1 MDSHWAVSCVN
12 ILDWKN
18 NMDDQTI
25 HELAAK
31 VDQAIIDWCMQ
42 SQAGPLTLSG
52 IILARLT
59 WINDMVNDGKDFRD
73 LCRFISDR
81 PQVKQSVSYPEPLV
95 NDLDQAQELLRRF
108 SVRDD
113 DSSH

>member
-1 MDSHWAVSCVN
+1 
-12 ILDWKN
+12 
-18 NMDDQTI
+18 MDDQTI
-25 HELAAK
+25 HEIAAK
-31 VDQAIIDWCMQ
+31 VDAAIIDWCIQ

-59 WINDMVNDGKDFRD
+59 WLNDMVNDGEDFRN

-81 PQVKQSVSYPEPLV
+81 PQVKKPGSYPEPLV

-108 SVRDD
+108 NINNNGDNK
-113 DSSH
+113 

>member
-1 MDSHWAVSCVN
+1 
-12 ILDWKN
+12 
-18 NMDDQTI
+18 MDDQTI
-25 HELAAK
+25 HEIAAK
-31 VDQAIIDWCMQ
+31 VDAAIIDWCMQ

-59 WINDMVNDGKDFRD
+59 WLNDMVNDGEDFRN

-81 PQVKQSVSYPEPLV
+81 PQVNKSGSYTEPLV

-108 SVRDD
+108 NINNNGDNK
-113 DSSH
+113 

>member
-1 MDSHWAVSCVN
+1 
-12 ILDWKN
+12 
-18 NMDDQTI
+18 MDDQTI
-25 HELAAK
+25 HEIAAK
-31 VDQAIIDWCMQ
+31 VDAAIIDWCMQ

-59 WINDMVNDGKDFRD
+59 WLNDMVNDGEDFRN

-81 PQVKQSVSYPEPLV
+81 PQVKQPGLYPDPLV

-108 SVRDD
+108 NINNNGDNK
-113 DSSH
+113 

>member
-1 MDSHWAVSCVN
+1 
-12 ILDWKN
+12 
-18 NMDDQTI
+18 MDDQTI
-25 HELAAK
+25 HEIAAK
-31 VDQAIIDWCMQ
+31 VDAAIIDWCIQ

-73 LCRFISDR
+73 LCKFISDR
-81 PQVKQSVSYPEPLV
+81 PQVKKSGSYPEPLV

-108 SVRDD
+108 NINNNGNNK
-113 DSSH
+113 